1 MSSKPSVQLAN
12 ALGPSN
18 QALAPQETVVWARMV
33 HEERWPQEPRHPA
46 LSHPVPHTQ
55 DAGAGLSGDHGAE
68 QQNSCFSSA
77 SGVVY
82 YLGVGLPWAN
92 FITKAPS

>member
-18 QALAPQETVVWARMV
+18 QAFASQESVVWPRMV

-46 LSHPVPHTQ
+46 FSHPVPHYTRGRGR
-55 DAGAGLSGDHGAE
+55 AKGG
-68 QQNSCFSSA
+68 
-77 SGVVY
+77 
-82 YLGVGLPWAN
+82 PW
-92 FITKAPS
+92 S

>member
-46 LSHPVPHTQ
+46 LSHPVPHHTRGRGR
-55 DAGAGLSGDHGAE
+55 AKRG
-68 QQNSCFSSA
+68 
-77 SGVVY
+77 
-82 YLGVGLPWAN
+82 PW
-92 FITKAPS
+92 S